1 MSIIVYFTICS
12 LVSIF
17 YLLNCLSI
25 CLYDFIYLSVSL
37 FRNVLNICLGM
48 SVLLPLLCLSI
59 CLFVC
64 LLSCITAHLFCLFP
78 VWHRKKIFGYNLK
91 TLFKNL
97 TGNEVFTNKHLA
109 LLGFYVSIYLFF
121 LSTILNLSLGLIY
134 GYFYAPYSYLFL
146 ILKPLVLGTQSLYK
160 SNSMCLPV
168 AKDLDNRK
176 NDVVHY
182 LHILFFINIWNV
194 YFIWYWFG

>member
-1 MSIIVYFTICS
+1 MSVH
-12 LVSIF
+12 
-17 YLLNCLSI
+17 
-25 CLYDFIYLSVSL
+25 LSV
-37 FRNVLNICLGM
+37 
-48 SVLLPLLCLSI
+48 
-59 CLFVC
+59 CLFVIMSNCTPFLSVC
-64 LLSCITAHLFCLFP
+64 LSDILI
-78 VWHRKKIFGYNLK
+78 KIFGCNLK
-91 TLFKNL
+91 HFLKNL

-182 LHILFFINIWNV
+182 LHILISINI
-194 YFIWYWFG
+194 